1 MNELLTEQISHD
13 DLKTYLKAF
22 YKYAKKALNIERDP
36 RIFFRRDQEN
46 ADNFIGKTGY
56 YDPESEEI
64 HLFITDRHAKDVVR
78 SFAHE
83 LIHHLQ
89 KLTGVTD
96 QIDMSKTGEDPAYS
110 LHDDLLRA
118 MEEHAFKDGNL
129 TFRDWTD
136 KIKIGQITV
145 IAERKLKPS
154 EKEKL
159 IGLEKDVPEAPFTKK
174 YGKKKGKQIYYA
186 TLTKQAKKKKKY
198 KSMKEEKTMRV
209 KVMSKKHME
218 EQDMMKEAD
227 SDETEELTGDFMPP
241 GSRLAADEP
250 SELHG
255 SPETSGRSHDKDTKV
270 SLTAQDKLDQQ
281 AIERDRKLETLGS
294 KIKKVYSDPE
304 LISYKQLLNFFNEK
318 IEKYPQKEIWWRKL
332 QDEVIKLRTPREE
345 RKDSEIAS
353 SMADYL
359 SVKNTPSLVGKL
371 KEESLQE
378 SKKTPYP
385 VLFEQ
390 RERLLKEVYQTRE
403 ERVYAELVRRFI
415 KK

>member
-56 YDPESEEI
+56 YDPEKEEI

-96 QIDMSKTGEDPAYS
+96 NIDMSITGEDAAYS

-118 MEEHAFKDGNL
+118 MEAHAFKDGNL

-136 KIKIGQITV
+136 KMKIGLITV
-145 IAERKLKPS
+145 ISERKLKPS
-154 EKEKL
+154 EKKKL

-186 TLTKQAKKKKKY
+186 TLTKQAKKKKKS
-198 KSMKEEKTMRV
+198 KTMKEEKTMKLKV
-209 KVMSKKHME
+209 KRMEEEGKMEEALPSKMEPPKKMSKVDRIMRDLEGERE
-218 EQDMMKEAD
+218 ELQSAPGAGDIGGGSSVSSRSYKEPKMTQAEKDAEREARLYNQYGATKPVDKDRQAKEAEIKARLARM
-227 SDETEELTGDFMPP
+227 SDEEFDKYANDMIAMINSMPDDEEPM
-241 GSRLAADEP
+241 
-250 SELHG
+250 
-255 SPETSGRSHDKDTKV
+255 
-270 SLTAQDKLDQQ
+270 
-281 AIERDRKLETLGS
+281 LEQP
-294 KIKKVYSDPE
+294 V
-304 LISYKQLLNFFNEK
+304 
-318 IEKYPQKEIWWRKL
+318 
-332 QDEVIKLRTPREE
+332 
-345 RKDSEIAS
+345 
-353 SMADYL
+353 M
-359 SVKNTPSLVGKL
+359 
-371 KEESLQE
+371 QE
-378 SKKTPYP
+378 SKKNPYP

-403 ERVYAELVRRFI
+403 ERVYQELVRRFI

>member
-1 MNELLTEQISHD
+1 MSELLTEQISHD

-56 YDPESEEI
+56 YDPQKEEI

-96 QIDMSKTGEDPAYS
+96 NIDMSITGEDAAYS

-118 MEEHAFKDGNL
+118 MEAHAFKDGNL

-136 KIKIGQITV
+136 KMKIGLITV
-145 IAERKLKPS
+145 ISERKLKPS
-154 EKEKL
+154 EKKKL
-159 IGLEKDVPEAPFTKK
+159 ISLEKDVPEAPFTKK

-186 TLTKQAKKKKKY
+186 TLTKQAKKKKKS
-198 KSMKEEKTMRV
+198 KTMKEEKTMKL
-209 KVMSKKHME
+209 KVTPKKHME
-218 EQDMMKEAD
+218 EENVMKEAD
-227 SDETEELTGDFMPP
+227 KTPELRFDEPVGGLRSEIPSELQTSGLPPEREVSSKEDMMQARMDSKSDKEARQIYKAAEDMIQKLLKQARVNGMSPEQFQRMINDMVERGTMEYGTGERAKSRGPQKSKFTDMSDMPNL
-241 GSRLAADEP
+241 SADEP
-250 SELHG
+250 
-255 SPETSGRSHDKDTKV
+255 
-270 SLTAQDKLDQQ
+270 
-281 AIERDRKLETLGS
+281 LE
-294 KIKKVYSDPE
+294 
-304 LISYKQLLNFFNEK
+304 
-318 IEKYPQKEIWWRKL
+318 
-332 QDEVIKLRTPREE
+332 
-345 RKDSEIAS
+345 
-353 SMADYL
+353 
-359 SVKNTPSLVGKL
+359 
-371 KEESLQE
+371 E

-403 ERVYAELVRRFI
+403 ERVYQELVRRFI

>member
-36 RIFFRRDQEN
+36 RIFFRKDQEN

-56 YDPESEEI
+56 YDPEKEEI

-96 QIDMSKTGEDPAYS
+96 NIDMSITGEDAAYS

-118 MEEHAFKDGNL
+118 MEVHAFKDGNL

-136 KIKIGQITV
+136 KMKIGLITV
-145 IAERKLKPS
+145 ISERKLKPS
-154 EKEKL
+154 EKKKL

-186 TLTKQAKKKKKY
+186 TLTKQAKKKKKS
-198 KSMKEEKTMRV
+198 KTIKEEKTMKLKV
-209 KVMSKKHME
+209 KRMEEEGKMEEALPSKMEPPKKMSKLDRVMRDLEGERE
-218 EQDMMKEAD
+218 ELQSAPGAGDIGGGSSMSSI
-227 SDETEELTGDFMPP
+227 SDEAGKSGEAGGLAGFLNLSKLIDDKFSGMDEDQKVRFAAFLARKAKAASEET
-241 GSRLAADEP
+241 
-250 SELHG
+250 
-255 SPETSGRSHDKDTKV
+255 
-270 SLTAQDKLDQQ
+270 
-281 AIERDRKLETLGS
+281 RKLRAQEKLGQ
-294 KIKKVYSDPE
+294 E
-304 LISYKQLLNFFNEK
+304 
-318 IEKYPQKEIWWRKL
+318 
-332 QDEVIKLRTPREE
+332 
-345 RKDSEIAS
+345 
-353 SMADYL
+353 MADRAET
-359 SVKNTPSLVGKL
+359 VGTPSLTGKL
-371 KEESLQE
+371 PMEEEQLQE

-390 RERLLKEVYQTRE
+390 RERLLKEAYQTRE